1 MKNANRQTAKK
12 RKDHPAN
19 WRPMS
24 GSDRDIIRGLL
35 IMLAVVFA
43 AMALGAILILRGG

>member
-1 MKNANRQTAKK
+1 MKKAKK
-12 RKDHPAN
+12 WQGHSAD

-24 GSDRDIIRGLL
+24 ESDRDILIGLL
-35 IMLAVVFA
+35 VVLAVVFA